1 MSEMIENKQQ
11 KEIGRDLE
19 AIKEATVTKDY
30 HLDPEMKVHL
40 HKHDSQDEIFYCVKE
55 RGFGVLEDGEK
66 VLKVGEAF
74 IVHAGV
80 MHSLR
85 TDTDLV
91 VTSFL
96 VPSLSEDQK

>member
-1 MSEMIENKQQ
+1 M
-11 KEIGRDLE
+11 DLE
-19 AIKEATVTKDY
+19 AIKANVVTKVY
-30 HLDPEMKVHL
+30 HLTPDMKVPL
-40 HKHDSQDEIFYCVKE
+40 HKHDSQDEVFYCVK
-55 RGFGVLEDGEK
+55 GSGLGVLEDGEQE
-66 VLKVGEAF
+66 LKVGEAF

-96 VPSLSEDQK
+96 IPSLAEAPR